1 MDFGPIAEGH
11 LHERYLTMVNRNP
24 LTIFVEK
31 IRFSSP
37 ECGQDTLNSS
47 LKLVPLKLIDIMSN
61 KLKRDYSNEDKV
73 FDQIYELEES
83 KDTLK
88 ISQSISESTDFMI
101 PPNSIVVFKV
111 QVDKPIL
118 PDDAYCSRF
127 EATLYFLNF
136 QSPDFEIPIVF
147 EILKG
152 NVTLYPSDLIKFP
165 PAIPGILQRKEIY
178 AMSSLRKKIFIKSVH
193 TSNPE
198 ILTTRILEHQLDS
211 RTNTSI
217 IEVTTVGVIQTN
229 SFLKMKNSAIF
240 QHLSHRLSRKHQFES
255 GSGYYN
261 EPKLTYLD
269 ILAWQVNE
277 KEWEQKQTNHETES
291 TYLLTIE
298 TNAVQNLTVPVQT
311 IVTKPS
317 LLTYDVYDFGNVE
330 VDTDKN
336 GKIVVHNPSP
346 NAMEVS
352 FFIAPP
358 NFLQIII
365 DELLSDEKLI
375 KWKHI
380 CDKSTFFNPYG
391 RKMCEG
397 LIELH
402 SLTSEEKKSVVDYFI
417 RNYFTFIT
425 NGDIQDEMLSR
436 FISDQQLF
444 LQNVVQNIS
453 DATNSIKPPLKKEI
467 SKQEE
472 GMLSIYS
479 TLSKVRFTLIVDVFN
494 LAKERNDTG

>member
-24 LTIFVEK
+24 LTIFVDK

-37 ECGQDTLNSS
+37 ECGQDTLSTK
-47 LKLVPLKLIDIMSN
+47 LKLIPLKLIDIMSN
-61 KLKRDYSNEDKV
+61 KVKRDYSDEGKV
-73 FDQIYELEES
+73 FNQIYELEEA
-83 KDTLK
+83 KDTPQM
-88 ISQSISESTDFMI
+88 SQSISESTDFMI
-101 PPNSIVVFKV
+101 PPNSIVVFTV

-118 PDDAYCSRF
+118 PDDSYCSKF
-127 EATLYFLNF
+127 EATLYFSNF
-136 QSPDFEIPIVF
+136 QSPDFEIPIAF
-147 EILKG
+147 EVLKG
-152 NVTLYPSDLIKFP
+152 DVTLYPNDLVKFP
-165 PAIPGILQRKEIY
+165 PAIPGILQKREIY
-178 AMSSLRKKIFIKSVH
+178 AISSLRKKIYIKRVS
-193 TSNPE
+193 TSNPA

-217 IEVTTVGVIQTN
+217 IEITTVGVIQTN

-240 QHLSHRLSRKHQFES
+240 HHLSHRLNRKYQFES
-255 GSGYYN
+255 GSRYYN

-277 KEWEQKQTNHETES
+277 KEWEQKQANHETES
-291 TYLLTIE
+291 TYLLTID
-298 TNAVQNLTVPVQT
+298 TNAVQNLTIPVQT
-311 IVTKPS
+311 VVTKPS
-317 LLTYDVYDFGNVE
+317 LLTSDVYDFGNVE

-336 GKIVVHNPSP
+336 GTIVVHNPSP
-346 NAMEVS
+346 NAIEVS
-352 FFIAPP
+352 FFIAPQ
-358 NFLQIII
+358 NFLQVIIN
-365 DELLSDEKLI
+365 DLLSDEKLI

-402 SLTSEEKKSVVDYFI
+402 SLTSEKKKDVIDYFI

-425 NGDIQDEMLSR
+425 NGDIQDDVLSR

-444 LQNVVQNIS
+444 LQQVVQNIS

-472 GMLSIYS
+472 EMRSVYS
-479 TLSKVRFTLIVDVFN
+479 SLSKVRMPLILVFLN
-494 LAKERNDTG
+494 LA